1 MIILLCHCNSYFP
14 PADASA
20 PQVQDSALRHGN
32 NANETCIAQLSWN
45 SPININRTDIKHYE
59 VHFRGQLIANETDD
73 GNKGFVSAV
82 YMYEEC
88 ICTDLN
94 AYEFRICAV
103 NRCDRP
109 GENSIATL
117 SSSTPLQTLD
127 CGARDITTEQP
138 TVTVC
143 GEFML
148 LLYLLQLY

>member
-14 PADASA
+14 PANASA

-32 NANETCIAQLSWN
+32 DTNKTCIAQLSWN

-59 VHFRGQLIANETDD
+59 VHFYGQLIANETDD

-88 ICTDLN
+88 SCTDTN
-94 AYEFRICAV
+94 EFTIRAV

-109 GENSIATL
+109 GENSIT
-117 SSSTPLQTLD
+117 TLD
-127 CGARDITTEQP
+127 PPTLVRTLNCGARDITTEQP
-138 TVTVC
+138 TDTVR
-143 GEFML
+143 GKFML
-148 LLYLLQLY
+148 LWYLLQLY